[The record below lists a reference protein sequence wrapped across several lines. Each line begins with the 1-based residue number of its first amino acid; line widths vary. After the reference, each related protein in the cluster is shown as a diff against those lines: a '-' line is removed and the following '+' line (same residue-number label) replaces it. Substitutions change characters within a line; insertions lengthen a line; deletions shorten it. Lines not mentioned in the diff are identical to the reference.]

1 MGAKV
6 IGFHA
11 IEEAL
16 KSAGNGSTLYVCRG
30 GEKRNDKL
38 VFLAKSNGKTLVK
51 KLSQSEMEK
60 NFPGIENA
68 KKAVLVLAGPA
79 RDAISATSGIGVK
92 EFCNSLKDGEG
103 ALVLVLDS
111 ITDPHNL
118 GAILRSCDLF
128 NVNLVI
134 TGQKRSASVNETV
147 LRISSGAARY
157 VKIATVT
164 NLNRE
169 IQILKDN
176 GFWVYGADMAGT
188 SSYKTKFTPRSA
200 IVMGSEGSGLS
211 RLISENCDEI
221 VSIPMSGHIDS
232 LNVSVAAG
240 ILLYEVRRTLT

>member
-16 KSAGNGSTLYVCRG
+16 KSAGHGSTLYVCRN
-30 GEKRNDKL
+30 GEKRNEKL

-51 KLSQSEMEK
+51 KLSEIEMEK
-60 NFPGIENA
+60 KFLGKENA
-68 KKAVLVLAGPA
+68 KKAVLVLGGVA
-79 RDAISATSGIGVK
+79 RDSVSVVSGMSIK
-92 EFCNSLKDGEG
+92 EFCGGLKDGEG
-103 ALVLVLDS
+103 AVVLVLDS

-128 NVNLVI
+128 NVDLVI

-157 VKIATVT
+157 VNMATVT

-169 IQILKDN
+169 LQTLKDT
-176 GFWVYGADMAGT
+176 GFWVYGADMSGT
-188 SSYKTKFTPRSA
+188 SSYKTKFAPRSV
-200 IVMGSEGSGLS
+200 IVMGSEGNGLS
-211 RLISENCDEI
+211 RLVSSNCDEI

-240 ILLYEVRRTLT
+240 ILLYEVRRNQD